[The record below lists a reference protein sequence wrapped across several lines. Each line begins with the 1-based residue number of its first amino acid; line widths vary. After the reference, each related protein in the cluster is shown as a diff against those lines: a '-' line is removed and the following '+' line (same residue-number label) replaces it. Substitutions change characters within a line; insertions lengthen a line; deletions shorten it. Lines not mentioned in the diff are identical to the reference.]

1 MQKEMSLT
9 GPSDFLTADDPT
21 PLQVTSADKK
31 ATTALDWTAQL
42 PATDHVAF
50 FRSTNWAATPLG
62 ALQTWSASLR
72 RAIYMLLADCR
83 PACIFW

>member
-1 MQKEMSLT
+1 M
-9 GPSDFLTADDPT
+9 GPSDLLTVHDSS
-21 PLQVTSADKK
+21 PLRVTGADKK
-31 ATTALDWTAQL
+31 PNTVIDWTAQL
-42 PATDHVAF
+42 PATDHIAF
-50 FRSTNWAATPLG
+50 FRSTNWAATSLG